1 MLFSTSN
8 AILVTALALNVASTI
23 GAPIPQGNG
32 FTGSLDG
39 RTHHS
44 ETMHDSRNLDILV
57 PKKRFREWNKTRRA
71 ARESALKAIR
81 HAERSISALAEI
93 EESIGRRDPL
103 PYSASDILD
112 LEGREFEDEQ
122 LGRRHSLDNLAKSVV
137 EHLGGM
143 CHCSSGPMPQ
153 QCPGNTG
160 GGGNPGSGGNP
171 GIPQP
176 CGVGAA
182 PCPGQPGYGGNGNPP
197 SPSGPAAGPTGID
210 TGLPA
215 QPTDMPPVSAPDG
228 GPSTDPSSPES
239 TGLPGDGSG
248 GSSAAV
254 PPVTDSA
261 AGPVPTG
268 TLGTG
273 NGTSTDD
280 GSGGGSDAVPSAT
293 DSSTDPS
300 TTDTPDPSTGNTTD
314 GSMDGTTGS
323 DNGTTTDP
331 STDPSSTDGTQA
343 GRSLFERWLAG
354 RTSPVRRAPVKR
366 ANSARFR
373 L

>member
-32 FTGSLDG
+32 FAGSLDG

-122 LGRRHSLDNLAKSVV
+122 LGRRHSLDNLAKSVAL
-137 EHLGGM
+137 HLGGT

-160 GGGNPGSGGNP
+160 GNP

-176 CGVGAA
+176 CGPGAA

-197 SPSGPAAGPTGID
+197 SPSGPATGPTGID
-210 TGLPA
+210 TGLPD
-215 QPTDMPPVSAPDG
+215 QPTDVPPVSAPDG
-228 GPSTDPSSPES
+228 GSSMTDPSSPES
-239 TGLPGDGSG
+239 TGLPDDGSG

-254 PPVTDSA
+254 PSLTDSA
-261 AGPVPTG
+261 AAPVGTG
-268 TLGTG
+268 TSGTG

-280 GSGGGSDAVPSAT
+280 GSGGDSDAVPSAT

-323 DNGTTTDP
+323 DNGTTTDS
-331 STDPSSTDGTQA
+331 STDPSSTTDGTVA

>member
-8 AILVTALALNVASTI
+8 AILVTALALNVASTV

-32 FTGSLDG
+32 FTSSLDG

-71 ARESALKAIR
+71 AREN
-81 HAERSISALAEI
+81 
-93 EESIGRRDPL
+93 PL

-112 LEGREFEDEQ
+112 LEAREFEDEQ
-122 LGRRHSLDNLAKSVV
+122 LGRRHTLDNLAKSVI

-160 GGGNPGSGGNP
+160 GGGNPG
-171 GIPQP
+171 IPQP

-182 PCPGQPGYGGNGNPP
+182 PCPGQP
-197 SPSGPAAGPTGID
+197 GPTGID

-239 TGLPGDGSG
+239 TGLPDDGSG

-268 TLGTG
+268 TSGTG

-354 RTSPVRRAPVKR
+354 RTSPVRRAPMKR